1 MHVVGKI
8 RKQVL
13 KDVPASPVTVY
24 RTKPAGVGQGK
35 ALAG

>member
-24 RTKPAGVGQGK
+24 RTKPVGVGQAK
-35 ALAG
+35 VAAG